1 MRVSLQ
7 SRKVNLLSVERPPAK
22 NGSELPLEI
31 DQSLKE
37 FTVSVSGLN
46 PSIGV
51 VDPGGK
57 TVHPPQLT
65 PLLDLQNVKVVNVK
79 VGYVKNY
86 QIYKKSKD

>member
-1 MRVSLQ
+1 MLSFVRVSLQ
-7 SRKVNLLSVERPPAK
+7 SRKVNLLSVERPSAR

-37 FTVSVSGLN
+37 FTVSVSGTN

-51 VDPGGK
+51 VDPRGK

-79 VGYVKNY
+79 VCLNH
-86 QIYKKSKD
+86 